1 MLDRIFINMS
11 FHISKSN
18 GRAIGKENDANEV
31 ISSSKQGLSG
41 KQSKLQGNEN
51 RYRRTT
57 GKKGLNDASQ
67 KSIAR
72 VPLGGKDQNKAI
84 PSLQKSHS
92 SINSGADKTKRT
104 KVLSRPLTLTKAKSS
119 LGFMHNDN
127 LPSTEPKIRNNKQK
141 KQVLVPPGD
150 TLNAKHAE
158 RPSDLQLSNDTDDLI
173 KNQLRVPTV
182 PQGEHVNLK
191 DTITSKTKALDV
203 SNVPDGDEL
212 RFLEPIK
219 KNRLKSAVQEKL
231 LQMSSL
237 VYHVKVPSY
246 LVDDPSSI
254 ETVYPQNMKT
264 INIPDDLDLFDI
276 DDETEAIDR
285 PRNDETKSDIL
296 ANSNDL
302 IDVPSPDLGM
312 LKLNQSM
319 SFDELN
325 SLETQGTHPEHTDTG
340 SQLGIDEKDLI
351 DMLDI

>member
-1 MLDRIFINMS
+1 MNMS

-31 ISSSKQGLSG
+31 ISSSKQGLSS

-57 GKKGLNDASQ
+57 GKKGLNDPSQ

-92 SINSGADKTKRT
+92 SINSGIDNTKRT

-119 LGFMHNDN
+119 LGFMYNDN
-127 LPSTEPKIRNNKQK
+127 LPSAEPKIRSNKQE

-150 TLNAKHAE
+150 SLNAKHAE
-158 RPSDLQLSNDTDDLI
+158 RPSDLQSSNDTDDLI
-173 KNQLRVPTV
+173 KNQSREPTL
-182 PQGEHVNLK
+182 PQGEHINLM
-191 DTITSKTKALDV
+191 DTISSNTKALDV
-203 SNVPDGDEL
+203 SNVPEGDEL

-219 KNRLKSAVQEKL
+219 KNRSKSTVQEKL

-237 VYHVKVPSY
+237 VDKVEVPSS

-254 ETVYPQNMKT
+254 ETVYPRNTKT
-264 INIPDDLDLFDI
+264 IHIPDDLDLFDI
-276 DDETEAIDR
+276 DM
-285 PRNDETKSDIL
+285 PQSDDIKKDNL
-296 ANSNDL
+296 AKSNDL
-302 IDVPSPDLGM
+302 TDVPSPDLGM

-319 SFDELN
+319 SFDD
-325 SLETQGTHPEHTDTG
+325 SDDLETQDTHPEHTDTG

>member
-1 MLDRIFINMS
+1 MS
-11 FHISKSN
+11 FHLSKSN

-72 VPLGGKDQNKAI
+72 VPLGGKDQNKAV

-119 LGFMHNDN
+119 LGFMYNDN
-127 LPSTEPKIRNNKQK
+127 LPSTEPKIRNNKQEK
-141 KQVLVPPGD
+141 QEKQVLVPPGD
-150 TLNAKHAE
+150 TLNAKHAD
-158 RPSDLQLSNDTDDLI
+158 RLSDLQSSNDTDNLI
-173 KNQLRVPTV
+173 KSQSRVPTV
-182 PQGEHVNLK
+182 PQGEHINLN

-219 KNRLKSAVQEKL
+219 KNRSKSIVQEKL

-237 VYHVKVPSY
+237 VDKVKVPSS

-254 ETVYPQNMKT
+254 ETVYPRNTKT

-276 DDETEAIDR
+276 DDETATDR
-285 PRNDETKSDIL
+285 PKNDETKSVL
-296 ANSNDL
+296 LESSNDL
-302 IDVPSPDLGM
+302 TDVPSPDLGM
-312 LKLNQSM
+312 LKLDQSM
-319 SFDELN
+319 SFDDSDDLV
-325 SLETQGTHPEHTDTG
+325 TQGTHPDHIDAG